1 MNTRDQ
7 LNHYLRGLETRLR
20 WLTVSKGVAI
30 ALGVALG
37 ATLAMVWFTNA
48 LAFSS
53 NSITVARVV
62 LFLALAGAL
71 GFALVLPLM
80 RLNQRKTVTRA
91 ESTFPEFNQRLLTY
105 VERGEARDPM
115 LDLLAS
121 DAFSVANKTEP
132 GRVAPRRNIFAFA
145 TAGGAAGAAL
155 LWMILAGPGFLGYGS
170 SLLWAGLP
178 KGINGA
184 NFYDI
189 IVDPGNKLVRRKADQ
204 MVTATLTGFQAPQ
217 VRLFARYKSASKW
230 EEAAMLPRS
239 SGTAY
244 EFLFASLPE
253 PVEYYVEAAGVK
265 SKTFKLD
272 VADLPG
278 IKNIKVT
285 YHFPAWLGLK
295 EAVEDPGGDL
305 RAVAGTV
312 AELTVETDR
321 PLKGGEILLDDGSHI
336 ALESRD
342 GNMVTAKVPVEKDGM
357 YHFAATERGESVRL
371 SEDYF
376 IEARQDQ
383 PPTVKIVTPRG
394 DAKVSPIE
402 EVTVSVEAADDFA
415 LESMELHYSV
425 NGAPEKTISLLAN
438 KGVKEAN
445 GKTLISLE
453 DYKLEAGDV
462 VSIYATARD
471 ARNTA
476 RTDIAFIETQPF
488 EKNYTQSQQQGGMP
502 GMPGDQDQTEI
513 SKRQKEIIAATW
525 NEIRGGAKD
534 KVNSAENAK
543 FLAGI
548 QTKLKEQA
556 KSLADRARSRELA
569 GANQEFQAFVKDLD
583 EAAKQM
589 DPASNKLGA
598 QAWKDA
604 LEPEQKAL
612 QHLLRAESTFRD
624 IQVAFGGGRGGGGGG
639 QSAGRDLANL
649 FDLELDTEKNQ
660 YETGQ
665 QQSASQAKEK
675 AVDEALQKLEELA
688 KRQQQLAEQE
698 AKSKQQTVDQRWQ
711 QEMLRRDA
719 EELKKQMEQL
729 SRDGSPQS
737 ASGQQQQQGQP
748 NSGGQG
754 QSSQG
759 GQPSSNQPQQS
770 GQGNSQQSGKQQPNR
785 QSNQQD
791 GKLQQQQQQAQR
803 SLGQRNG
810 TNDQRLQQALER
822 VTQAEEAMRDAQK
835 ASQQNGQQ
843 TGAQGQPSAAQG
855 KMQGGGSP
863 QKGAQQGGQMQASGQ
878 QPGQQQQNQSGQAEA
893 NARRAAES
901 LQEAKSLLN
910 GMRRQESS
918 SQLGDLEQRAEK
930 LAAEQRDLENRMR
943 REFGAQAMQDSR
955 YGAAAST
962 PDSRQA
968 AEQMASEK
976 EKMTAEL
983 ERLETDM
990 KKSAR
995 DLASTQPDASARVRE
1010 GLSEIQQNDAKARM
1024 TAAATWLRRGQGPL
1038 MVPREAPVTQTL
1050 DKVTDDLKQAQGAL
1064 KNGAQTQASNDLERS
1079 LAGVE
1084 RIRSQMQ
1091 RMTGNG
1097 QPQNGQQQNG
1107 QQQGGQQAGQGQQ
1120 QGGGQQ
1126 SGGGQQAGGGQQP
1139 GQGAGQQ
1146 AGGRQQGGQ
1155 QQAGGGYGTPGYG
1168 ARAGGNRQYGAGF
1181 GRFGPEGMYDNP
1193 LNRPADPNE
1202 AVRTAARDLNDMRQL
1217 FKDNPDIQKE
1227 ITDVEHELQ
1236 KLTIGDIATPELQQ
1250 RLNREVLPNLE
1261 ALEVKLRRQVD
1272 EQGGGQVK
1280 SGATDKV
1287 PAGFSAAV
1295 EEYFRK
1301 LSKGN

>member
-30 ALGVALG
+30 ALGVALA

-53 NSITVARVV
+53 SSITIARVV
-62 LFLALAGAL
+62 LFLALAAAL
-71 GFALVLPLM
+71 GFALVLPLL
-80 RLNQRKTVTRA
+80 RLNQKRAADRA

-105 VERGEARDPM
+105 IERGEARDPM
-115 LDLLAS
+115 LDLLAK
-121 DAFSVANKTEP
+121 DACSVANKTEP
-132 GRVAPRRNIFAFA
+132 ERVAPRTNIFAFA
-145 TAGGAAGAAL
+145 TAGGLAGAAL
-155 LWMILAGPGFLGYGS
+155 LWLVLAAPGFLGYGS

-178 KGINGA
+178 KGLNGV

-189 IVDPGNKLVRRKADQ
+189 KVEPGNKLVRRKADQ
-204 MVTATLTGFQAPQ
+204 MITATLSGFQAPE

-230 EEAAMLPRS
+230 EETAMVPRS

-253 PVEYYVEAAGVK
+253 PVEYYIEAAGVK

-285 YHFPAWLGLK
+285 YHYPAWLGLK
-295 EAVEDPGGDL
+295 DVVEDPGGDL

-312 AELTVETDR
+312 AELTIETDR
-321 PLKGGEILLDDGSHI
+321 PLKNGEILMDDGSRL
-336 ALESRD
+336 ALQSEA
-342 GNMVTAKVPVEKDGM
+342 GNFITAKVPVEKDGT
-357 YHFAATERGESVRL
+357 YHLAATERGESVRL

-383 PPTVKIVTPRG
+383 APTVKIVTPRG

-402 EVTVSVEAADDFA
+402 EVTVTVEASDDFA
-415 LESMELHYSV
+415 LQAMELHYSV
-425 NGAPEKTISLLAN
+425 NGAPEKTVNMLPN
-438 KGVKEAN
+438 KGVKDAS

-453 DYKLEAGDV
+453 EYKLEPGDV
-462 VSIYATARD
+462 VSVYATARD

-502 GMPGDQDQTEI
+502 GMPSDQDQTEI

-569 GANQEFQAFVKDLD
+569 GANQEFQSFVKDLD
-583 EAAKQM
+583 EAVKQM

-624 IQVAFGGGRGGGGGG
+624 IQVAFGGGGAGGGGG
-639 QSAGRDLANL
+639 QNAGRDLANL

-665 QQSASQAKEK
+665 QASTSQQAKEK
-675 AVDEALQKLEELA
+675 AVDEALQKLEQLA
-688 KRQQQLAEQE
+688 QRQKQLAEQQ
-698 AKSKQQTVDQRWQ
+698 AKSKQQTAEQRWQ
-711 QEMLRRDA
+711 QEMLRREA

-729 SRDGSPQS
+729 SRDGSQQQS
-737 ASGQQQQQGQP
+737 SSNSQQQGQP

-754 QSSQG
+754 QPSQG
-759 GQPSSNQPQQS
+759 GKQSSSQPQQAGS
-770 GQGNSQQSGKQQPNR
+770 SSAQQNPQNGK
-785 QSNQQD
+785 
-791 GKLQQQQQQAQR
+791 QQQQQQTGKSQQQPQK
-803 SLGQRNG
+803 SLGQRNN
-810 TNDQRLQQALER
+810 TNDQRLQEALKRIEQA
-822 VTQAEEAMRDAQK
+822 TDAMRDAQK
-835 ASQQNGQQ
+835 A
-843 TGAQGQPSAAQG
+843 
-855 KMQGGGSP
+855 
-863 QKGAQQGGQMQASGQ
+863 AQQGGQQQQGASQQQNGGQ
-878 QPGQQQQNQSGQAEA
+878 QSQQKGGSPSKGGQQQQAGQQAGQQQNQAGQAEA
-893 NARRAAES
+893 SARRAAES
-901 LQEAKSLLN
+901 LQDAKSLLS
-910 GMRRQESS
+910 GMRHQESS

-943 REFGAQAMQDSR
+943 RAFGPQDPR
-955 YGAAAST
+955 AAASGA
-962 PDSRQA
+962 DARQT
-968 AEQMASEK
+968 AEQMAAEK
-976 EKMTAEL
+976 EKMAAEL
-983 ERLETDM
+983 ERLESDM
-990 KKSAR
+990 KRSAR
-995 DLASTQPDASARVRE
+995 DLTQTQPEASARVRE

-1024 TAAATWLRRGQGPL
+1024 TAAAGWLRRGQGPL
-1038 MVPREAPVTQTL
+1038 MVPREAPITQAL
-1050 DKVTDDLKQAQGAL
+1050 DKMTDDLKQAQSAL
-1064 KNGAQTQASNDLERS
+1064 KNGGQSQATNDLERS
-1079 LAGVE
+1079 LARVE
-1084 RIRSQMQ
+1084 RMRGQME
-1091 RMTGNG
+1091 RMA
-1097 QPQNGQQQNG
+1097 GQQPGG
-1107 QQQGGQQAGQGQQ
+1107 QQQGGQQQGGQQ
-1120 QGGGQQ
+1120 QGGQQQGGQQ
-1126 SGGGQQAGGGQQP
+1126 QGGQQGGGQQAGGNQP
-1139 GQGAGQQ
+1139 GNPQS
-1146 AGGRQQGGQ
+1146 GGRQQQ
-1155 QQAGGGYGTPGYG
+1155 NGGGYGNPGYG
-1168 ARAGGNRQYGAGF
+1168 PRGGRQYGGPY
-1181 GRFGPEGMYDNP
+1181 GRFGPEGMYDAP
-1193 LNRPADPNE
+1193 LDRPVDPNE
-1202 AVRTAARDLNDMRQL
+1202 AARLAARDLNDMRQL

-1250 RLNREVLPNLE
+1250 RLNREVLPNLQ
-1261 ALEVKLRRQVD
+1261 ALEVKLRRQVE

-1287 PAGFSAAV
+1287 PAGFSDAV
-1295 EEYFRK
+1295 AEYFRK

>member
-7 LNHYLRGLETRLR
+7 LNLYLRGLETRLR

-30 ALGVALG
+30 AFLVALV

-48 LAFSS
+48 LAFSPA
-53 NSITVARVV
+53 SITVARVV
-62 LFLALAGAL
+62 LFLALAAAL
-71 GFALVLPLM
+71 GFALVLPLL
-80 RLNQRKTVTRA
+80 RLNQKRTANRA
-91 ESTFPEFNQRLLTY
+91 ESTFPEFDQRLLTY
-105 VERGEARDPM
+105 IERGESRDPM
-115 LDLLAS
+115 LDLLAK

-132 GRVAPRRNIFAFA
+132 ERVAPRTNIFAFA
-145 TAGGAAGAAL
+145 TAGGAAGIAL
-155 LWMILAGPGFLGYGS
+155 LWLVLAAPGFLGYGS

-178 KGINGA
+178 KGLNGA

-189 IVDPGNKLVRRKADQ
+189 RVEPGNKLVRRKADQ
-204 MVTATLTGFQAPQ
+204 MITATLTGFQAPQ
-217 VRLFARYKSASKW
+217 VRLFARYKSTSKW
-230 EEAAMLPRS
+230 EEAAMVPRS

-244 EFLFASLPE
+244 EFLFAALPE

-285 YHFPAWLGLK
+285 YHYPAWLGLK
-295 EAVEDPGGDL
+295 DVVEDPGGDL

-312 AELTVETDR
+312 AELTIETDK
-321 PLKGGEILLDDGSHI
+321 PLKNGEILMDDGSKI
-336 ALESRD
+336 ALESKD
-342 GNMVTAKVPVEKDGM
+342 GNFVSAKVPVEKDGT

-383 PPTVKIVTPRG
+383 APTVKIVTPRG

-402 EVTVSVEAADDFA
+402 EVTVTVEASDDFA
-415 LESMELHYSV
+415 LQAMELHYSV
-425 NGAPEKTISLLAN
+425 NGAPEKTVNMLPN
-438 KGVKEAN
+438 KGVKDAS
-445 GKTLISLE
+445 GKTVISLE

-502 GMPGDQDQTEI
+502 GMPSDQDQTEI

-583 EAAKQM
+583 EAVKQM

-624 IQVAFGGGRGGGGGG
+624 IQVAFGGGGAGGGGG

-660 YETGQ
+660 YETGTQ
-665 QQSASQAKEK
+665 ASTSQQAKEK
-675 AVDEALQKLEELA
+675 AVDEALQKLE
-688 KRQQQLAEQE
+688 QLAQRQKQLADQQ
-698 AKSKQQTVDQRWQ
+698 AKSKQQTVEQRWQ
-711 QEMLRRDA
+711 QEQLRREA
-719 EELKKQMEQL
+719 EELRKQMEQL
-729 SRDGSPQS
+729 SRDGSQQS
-737 ASGQQQQQGQP
+737 ASSQQQQQGKP

-754 QSSQG
+754 QPSQG
-759 GQPSSNQPQQS
+759 GQQSSNQPQQAGS
-770 GQGNSQQSGKQQPNR
+770 SSAQQNPQNGKQQQN
-785 QSNQQD
+785 S
-791 GKLQQQQQQAQR
+791 KSQQQQPQR
-803 SLGQRNG
+803 SLGQRNN
-810 TNDQRLQQALER
+810 TNDQRLQEALKRIEQA
-822 VTQAEEAMRDAQK
+822 TDAMRDAQK
-835 ASQQNGQQ
+835 AAQQNGQQ
-843 TGAQGQPSAAQG
+843 E
-855 KMQGGGSP
+855 QGGSQQQNGGQQP
-863 QKGAQQGGQMQASGQ
+863 QQKGGSQSKSGQQQAGGQ
-878 QPGQQQQNQSGQAEA
+878 QPGQQNQAGQAEA
-893 NARRAAES
+893 SARRAAES
-901 LQEAKSLLN
+901 LQDAKSLLS
-910 GMRRQESS
+910 GMRHQESS

-943 REFGAQAMQDSR
+943 REFFPQGAPARPSEQ
-955 YGAAAST
+955 
-962 PDSRQA
+962 SRQA
-968 AEQMASEK
+968 AEQMAAEK
-976 EKMTAEL
+976 EKMAAEVEGL
-983 ERLETDM
+983 ESDM

-995 DLASTQPDASARVRE
+995 DLTQSQPEASARVRE
-1010 GLSEIQQNDAKARM
+1010 GLSEIQQNEAKARM
-1024 TAAATWLRRGQGPL
+1024 TAAAGWLRRGQGPL
-1038 MVPREAPVTQTL
+1038 MVPREAPVTQAL
-1050 DKVTDDLKQAQGAL
+1050 DKVAEDLKQAQSAL
-1064 KNGAQTQASNDLERS
+1064 KNGAQGQATNDLERS
-1079 LAGVE
+1079 LARVE
-1084 RIRSQMQ
+1084 RMRGQME
-1091 RMTGNG
+1091 RMAGNG
-1097 QPQNGQQQNG
+1097 QKDQNG
-1107 QQQGGQQAGQGQQ
+1107 QQQGGQQQGGQQSGGQ

-1126 SGGGQQAGGGQQP
+1126 QGGNQP
-1139 GQGAGQQ
+1139 GGQQ
-1146 AGGRQQGGQ
+1146 AGGRQQQ
-1155 QQAGGGYGTPGYG
+1155 TGGGYANPGYG
-1168 ARAGGNRQYGAGF
+1168 ARAGNRQYGGPY
-1181 GRFGPEGMYDNP
+1181 GRFGPEGMYDAP
-1193 LNRPADPNE
+1193 LDRPVDPNE
-1202 AVRTAARDLNDMRQL
+1202 TARLAARDLNEMRQL

-1250 RLNREVLPNLE
+1250 RLNREVLPNLQ
-1261 ALEVKLRRQVD
+1261 ALEVKLRRQVE

-1287 PAGFSAAV
+1287 PAGFSDAV
-1295 EEYFRK
+1295 AEYFRK

>member
-37 ATLAMVWFTNA
+37 ATLSMVWFTNA

-53 NSITVARVV
+53 NSITIARVV

-71 GFALVLPLM
+71 GFALVLPLL
-80 RLNQRKTVTRA
+80 RLNQHKTVKRA

-105 VERGEARDPM
+105 IERGESRDPM
-115 LDLLAS
+115 LDLLAK

-132 GRVAPRRNIFAFA
+132 ERVAPRKNIFAFA
-145 TAGGAAGAAL
+145 TAGGFAGAAL

-178 KGINGA
+178 KGLNGV

-189 IVDPGNKLVRRKADQ
+189 VVDPGNKLVRRKADQ
-204 MVTATLTGFQAPQ
+204 IITATLTGFQAPQ

-230 EEAAMLPRS
+230 EEAAMVPRS

-244 EFLFASLPE
+244 EFLFAALPE

-285 YHFPAWLGLK
+285 YHFPSWLGLK
-295 EAVEDPGGDL
+295 DAVEDPGGDL

-312 AELTVETDR
+312 AELTIETDR
-321 PLKGGEILLDDGSHI
+321 PLKNGEILMDDGSHI
-336 ALESRD
+336 ALESKD
-342 GNMVTAKVPVEKDGM
+342 GNFVSAKVPVEKDGM

-376 IEARQDQ
+376 IEERQDQ
-383 PPTVKIVTPRG
+383 APTVKIVTPRG

-402 EVTVSVEAADDFA
+402 EVTVTVEAVDDFA
-415 LESMELHYSV
+415 LQSMELHYSV
-425 NGAPEKTISLLAN
+425 NGAPEKTISLLAE

-445 GKTLISLE
+445 GKTVISLE

-471 ARNTA
+471 ARTTA

-488 EKNYTQSQQQGGMP
+488 ERNYTQSQQAGGMP
-502 GMPGDQDQTEI
+502 GMPSDSQDQTEI

-525 NEIRGGAKD
+525 NEIRGNGKN

-543 FLAGI
+543 FLAGV
-548 QTKLKEQA
+548 QSKLKEQA

-583 EAAKQM
+583 EAVKQM

-604 LEPEQKAL
+604 LEPEEKAL
-612 QHLLRAESTFRD
+612 QHLLRAEATFRD
-624 IQVAFGGGRGGGGGG
+624 IQVAFGGGGRGGGGG
-639 QSAGRDLANL
+639 QNAGRDLANL

-688 KRQQQLAEQE
+688 QRQKQLADQQ

-737 ASGQQQQQGQP
+737 ASSQQQQQGQP

-759 GQPSSNQPQQS
+759 GQQSQNQPQQS
-770 GQGNSQQSGKQQPNR
+770 GQGNSQQSAQSGKQQPN
-785 QSNQQD
+785 QPPSQQN
-791 GKLQQQQQQAQR
+791 GRSQQEQMQR

-810 TNDQRLQQALER
+810 TNDQRLQEALQR
-822 VTQAEEAMRDAQK
+822 VTQAEEAMRDA
-835 ASQQNGQQ
+835 
-843 TGAQGQPSAAQG
+843 
-855 KMQGGGSP
+855 
-863 QKGAQQGGQMQASGQ
+863 
-878 QPGQQQQNQSGQAEA
+878 
-893 NARRAAES
+893 
-901 LQEAKSLLN
+901 
-910 GMRRQESS
+910 
-918 SQLGDLEQRAEK
+918 
-930 LAAEQRDLENRMR
+930 
-943 REFGAQAMQDSR
+943 
-955 YGAAAST
+955 
-962 PDSRQA
+962 
-968 AEQMASEK
+968 
-976 EKMTAEL
+976 
-983 ERLETDM
+983 
-990 KKSAR
+990 
-995 DLASTQPDASARVRE
+995 
-1010 GLSEIQQNDAKARM
+1010 
-1024 TAAATWLRRGQGPL
+1024 
-1038 MVPREAPVTQTL
+1038 
-1050 DKVTDDLKQAQGAL
+1050 
-1064 KNGAQTQASNDLERS
+1064 
-1079 LAGVE
+1079 
-1084 RIRSQMQ
+1084 
-1091 RMTGNG
+1091 
-1097 QPQNGQQQNG
+1097 
-1107 QQQGGQQAGQGQQ
+1107 
-1120 QGGGQQ
+1120 
-1126 SGGGQQAGGGQQP
+1126 
-1139 GQGAGQQ
+1139 
-1146 AGGRQQGGQ
+1146 
-1155 QQAGGGYGTPGYG
+1155 
-1168 ARAGGNRQYGAGF
+1168 
-1181 GRFGPEGMYDNP
+1181 
-1193 LNRPADPNE
+1193 
-1202 AVRTAARDLNDMRQL
+1202 
-1217 FKDNPDIQKE
+1217 
-1227 ITDVEHELQ
+1227 
-1236 KLTIGDIATPELQQ
+1236 
-1250 RLNREVLPNLE
+1250 
-1261 ALEVKLRRQVD
+1261 
-1272 EQGGGQVK
+1272 
-1280 SGATDKV
+1280 
-1287 PAGFSAAV
+1287 
-1295 EEYFRK
+1295 
-1301 LSKGN
+1301 

>member
-7 LNHYLRGLETRLR
+7 LNHYLRGLESRLR

-48 LAFSS
+48 LAFS
-53 NSITVARVV
+53 NTSITIARVV
-62 LFLALAGAL
+62 LFLALAAAL
-71 GFALVLPLM
+71 GFALVLPLL
-80 RLNQRKTVTRA
+80 RLNQHKTVKRA
-91 ESTFPEFNQRLLTY
+91 ESTFPEFDQRLLTY
-105 VERGEARDPM
+105 IERGEARDPM
-115 LDLLAS
+115 LDLLAR

-132 GRVAPRRNIFAFA
+132 ERVAPRKNIFAFA
-145 TAGGAAGAAL
+145 TAGGAAGVAL

-178 KGINGA
+178 KGLNGV

-204 MVTATLTGFQAPQ
+204 IITATLTGFQAPQ

-230 EEAAMLPRS
+230 EEAAMVPRS

-244 EFLFASLPE
+244 EFLFAALPE

-265 SKTFKLD
+265 SKTYKLD

-285 YHFPAWLGLK
+285 YHFPSWLDMK
-295 EAVEDPGGDL
+295 DAVEDPGGDL

-321 PLKGGEILLDDGSHI
+321 PLKNGEILMDDGSRI
-336 ALESRD
+336 ALQSND
-342 GNMVTAKVPVEKDGM
+342 GNFVTARVPVEKDGM

-383 PPTVKIVTPRG
+383 APTVKIVTPRG

-402 EVTVSVEAADDFA
+402 EVTVTVEAADDFA

-425 NGAPEKTISLLAN
+425 NGAPEKTVNLLPN

-445 GKTLISLE
+445 GKTVISLE

-488 EKNYTQSQQQGGMP
+488 EKNYTQSQQGGGMP
-502 GMPGDQDQTEI
+502 GMPSDGADQTEI

-612 QHLLRAESTFRD
+612 QYLLRAEQTFRD
-624 IQVAFGGGRGGGGGG
+624 IQVAFGGGGRGGGGG
-639 QSAGRDLANL
+639 QNAGRDLANL

-688 KRQQQLAEQE
+688 QRQKQLADQQ
-698 AKSKQQTVDQRWQ
+698 AKTKQQTVDQRWQ

-737 ASGQQQQQGQP
+737 ASSQQQQQQGQP

-759 GQPSSNQPQQS
+759 GQQSQNQPQQS
-770 GQGNSQQSGKQQPNR
+770 GQGNSQQSAQSGKQQ
-785 QSNQQD
+785 NQQD
-791 GKLQQQQQQAQR
+791 GRSQQQQMQR

-810 TNDQRLQQALER
+810 TNDQRLKEALER
-822 VTQAEEAMRDAQK
+822 LSQATDDMREAQK
-835 ASQQNGQQ
+835 AAQRSGQQ
-843 TGAQGQPSAAQG
+843 SGAQGEQQ
-855 KMQGGGSP
+855 GGSP
-863 QKGAQQGGQMQASGQ
+863 QKGASPQQGGQMKGDGQ
-878 QPGQQQQNQSGQAEA
+878 QSGREQQNQAGQAEA

-901 LQEAKSLLN
+901 LQEAKSILS

-918 SQLGDLEQRAEK
+918 SQLSDLEQRAEH
-930 LAAEQRDLENRMR
+930 LSAEQRDLENRMR
-943 REFGAQAMQDSR
+943 REFGAQAIAPRNGS
-955 YGAAAST
+955 GAS
-962 PDSRQA
+962 PQQSRQT
-968 AEQMASEK
+968 AEQMAAEK
-976 EKMTAEL
+976 EKMAAEL
-983 ERLETDM
+983 ERLEADM

-995 DLASTQPDASARVRE
+995 DLSQTQPDASSRVRE
-1010 GLSEIQQNDAKARM
+1010 GLAEIQQNDTKGRM
-1024 TAAATWLRRGQGPL
+1024 TGSAAWLRRGQGAL
-1038 MVPREAPVTQTL
+1038 MVPREAPVTQAL
-1050 DKVTDDLKQAQGAL
+1050 DKVTDDLKQAQSAL
-1064 KNGAQTQASNDLERS
+1064 RNGGQGPGNNDLERS
-1079 LAGVE
+1079 LAKVE
-1084 RIRSQMQ
+1084 RMRGQLE
-1091 RMTGNG
+1091 RTAGNG
-1097 QPQNGQQQNG
+1097 QKDPNGQQQGGQQNG
-1107 QQQGGQQAGQGQQ
+1107 QQQGGQQS
-1120 QGGGQQ
+1120 GGQQ
-1126 SGGGQQAGGGQQP
+1126 SGGNQPGGGQQAGGRQP
-1139 GQGAGQQ
+1139 GQQTGGAYGSPGYGPR
-1146 AGGRQQGGQ
+1146 GGRQYGGP
-1155 QQAGGGYGTPGYG
+1155 Y
-1168 ARAGGNRQYGAGF
+1168 
-1181 GRFGPEGMYDNP
+1181 GRFGPEGMYDTP
-1193 LNRPADPNE
+1193 LDRPVDPNE
-1202 AVRTAARDLNDMRQL
+1202 MVRNAARDLNEMRQL
-1217 FKDNPDIQKE
+1217 FKDNPDVQKQIAE
-1227 ITDVEHELQ
+1227 VDRELQ
-1236 KLTIGDIATPELQQ
+1236 KLTIGEIATPELQQ
-1250 RLNREVLPNLE
+1250 RLNREILPNLE
-1261 ALEVKLRRQVD
+1261 ALEVKLRRQVE

-1287 PAGFSAAV
+1287 PPGFSDAV
-1295 EEYFRK
+1295 YEYFRK

>member
-1 MNTRDQ
+1 
-7 LNHYLRGLETRLR
+7 
-20 WLTVSKGVAI
+20 
-30 ALGVALG
+30 
-37 ATLAMVWFTNA
+37 
-48 LAFSS
+48 
-53 NSITVARVV
+53 
-62 LFLALAGAL
+62 
-71 GFALVLPLM
+71 
-80 RLNQRKTVTRA
+80 
-91 ESTFPEFNQRLLTY
+91 
-105 VERGEARDPM
+105 
-115 LDLLAS
+115 
-121 DAFSVANKTEP
+121 
-132 GRVAPRRNIFAFA
+132 
-145 TAGGAAGAAL
+145 
-155 LWMILAGPGFLGYGS
+155 
-170 SLLWAGLP
+170 
-178 KGINGA
+178 
-184 NFYDI
+184 
-189 IVDPGNKLVRRKADQ
+189 
-204 MVTATLTGFQAPQ
+204 
-217 VRLFARYKSASKW
+217 
-230 EEAAMLPRS
+230 
-239 SGTAY
+239 
-244 EFLFASLPE
+244 
-253 PVEYYVEAAGVK
+253 
-265 SKTFKLD
+265 

-285 YHFPAWLGLK
+285 YHFPSWLGLK
-295 EAVEDPGGDL
+295 DSVEDPGGDL

-312 AELTVETDR
+312 AELSIETDR
-321 PLKGGEILLDDGSHI
+321 PLKNGEILMDDGSHI
-336 ALESRD
+336 ALQSKE
-342 GNMVTAKVPVEKDGM
+342 GNFVTAKVPVEKDGM

-425 NGAPEKTISLLAN
+425 NGAPEKTVSLLAN

-502 GMPGDQDQTEI
+502 GMPADGADQTEI

-525 NEIRGGAKD
+525 NEIRGGVKN

-612 QHLLRAESTFRD
+612 QYLLRAEQTFRD
-624 IQVAFGGGRGGGGGG
+624 IQVAFGGGGKGGGGG
-639 QSAGRDLANL
+639 QNAGRDLANL

-665 QQSASQAKEK
+665 QSSSSQQAKEK

-688 KRQQQLAEQE
+688 QRQKQLADQQ
-698 AKSKQQTVDQRWQ
+698 AKSKQQTFEQRWQ

-737 ASGQQQQQGQP
+737 ANSQSQQQGQP

-759 GQPSSNQPQQS
+759 AQQSPSQPQQS
-770 GQGNSQQSGKQQPNR
+770 GQGNSQQSAQSGKQQPDQPPSQ
-785 QSNQQD
+785 QS
-791 GKLQQQQQQAQR
+791 KAQQQMQR

-810 TNDQRLQQALER
+810 TNDQRLKQAIDR
-822 VTQAEEAMRDAQK
+822 ITQAADAMRDAQK

-843 TGAQGQPSAAQG
+843 SGSQGQQ
-855 KMQGGGSP
+855 QGGSP
-863 QKGAQQGGQMQASGQ
+863 QKGSPQQGGQMQAGGQ
-878 QPGQQQQNQSGQAEA
+878 PSGQQQQNQSGQAEA

-901 LQEAKSLLN
+901 LQDAKSLLS

-930 LAAEQRDLENRMR
+930 LAGEQRDLENRMR
-943 REFGAQAMQDSR
+943 KEYGAQAIGDPR
-955 YGAAAST
+955 AGAGNSPQQA
-962 PDSRQA
+962 RQS
-968 AEQMASEK
+968 AEQMAAEK
-976 EKMTAEL
+976 EKMAGEL
-983 ERLETDM
+983 ERLESDM

-995 DLASTQPDASARVRE
+995 DLAQTQPDASARVRD
-1010 GLSEIQQNDAKARM
+1010 GLSEIQQNEAKARM
-1024 TAAATWLRRGQGPL
+1024 TASAGWLRRGQGPL
-1038 MVPREAPVTQTL
+1038 MVPREAPITQAL
-1050 DKVTDDLKQAQGAL
+1050 DKVTEDLKQAQSAL
-1064 KNGAQTQASNDLERS
+1064 RNGGQGQGNNDLERS
-1079 LAGVE
+1079 LARVE
-1084 RIRSQMQ
+1084 RMRSQLE
-1091 RMTGNG
+1091 RTAGNG
-1097 QPQNGQQQNG
+1097 QKDSNGQQQGGQQNG
-1107 QQQGGQQAGQGQQ
+1107 QQQGGQQQGGQ

-1126 SGGGQQAGGGQQP
+1126 SGGQSPGSGNPQQGG
-1139 GQGAGQQ
+1139 GQQ
-1146 AGGRQQGGQ
+1146 AGGRQPGQ
-1155 QQAGGGYGTPGYG
+1155 QQGGGYGGPRGGGY
-1168 ARAGGNRQYGAGF
+1168 RQYGGGY
-1181 GRFGPEGMYDNP
+1181 GRFGPEGMYDTP
-1193 LNRPADPNE
+1193 LDRPVDPNE
-1202 AVRTAARDLNDMRQL
+1202 TARNAARDLNDMRQL

-1227 ITDVEHELQ
+1227 ISQVEHELQ
-1236 KLTIGDIATPELQQ
+1236 KLTIGEIATPELQQ
-1250 RLNREVLPNLE
+1250 RLNREILPNLQ
-1261 ALEVKLRRQVD
+1261 ALEVKLRREVE

-1287 PAGFSAAV
+1287 PAGFSDAV
-1295 EEYFRK
+1295 AEYFRK